1 MTMMLLS
8 VTLVRNGTTP
18 TTVGCA
24 NVYNNMSAS
33 SNILFLCGKCRSV
46 ELVPTLPQFP
56 PLPPHSQDIA
66 QLVVTVQTLAKSVEV
81 LHEDIKPLISSLQ
94 CTPSNRT

>member
-1 MTMMLLS
+1 MIMMLLS

-24 NVYNNMSAS
+24 DVYNNMAS
-33 SNILFLCGKCRSV
+33 SNILFLCDKCRSV

-81 LHEDIKPLISSLQ
+81 LHEDIKPLISSRQ